1 MSAISG
7 KNPMKK
13 NSLVF
18 SIFISS
24 FVFPF
29 TTYANP
35 TNPKENMDIFMGT
48 LTIKDNKAILTRCDI
63 AQNEYVLK
71 DADWSK
77 EKAVS
82 GFLSKATKLKQPIY
96 AEVIAAYKSEKDINI
111 LLVDSIENLTEAK
124 SCHLADLF

>member
-1 MSAISG
+1 
-7 KNPMKK
+7 MKK
-13 NSLVF
+13 ISLVF

-24 FVFPF
+24 LVFPF

-35 TNPKENMDIFMGT
+35 TDPKENMDIFIGT

-71 DADWSK
+71 DADWSMQK
-77 EKAVS
+77 VVS

-111 LLVDSIENLTEAK
+111 LLVDSIDNLTEAK
-124 SCHLADLF
+124 SCHLSDLF

>member
-1 MSAISG
+1 
-7 KNPMKK
+7 MKK
-13 NSLVF
+13 MSLVF
-18 SIFISS
+18 SILIFSL
-24 FVFPF
+24 VFPF

-77 EKAVS
+77 QKAVS

>member
-1 MSAISG
+1 
-7 KNPMKK
+7 MKK
-13 NSLVF
+13 IAVVFAICISCLV
-18 SIFISS
+18 S
-24 FVFPF
+24 PF
-29 TTYANP
+29 TTFANSP
-35 TNPKENMDIFMGT
+35 DPKESMDIFIGT
-48 LTIKDNKAILTRCDI
+48 LTIQDNKAMLTRCDI

-77 EKAVS
+77 QKAVS
-82 GFLSKATKLKQPIY
+82 GFLSNATKLKQPIY

>member
-1 MSAISG
+1 LLLLGYVLAFNERISLESQQHYYDNECNLWE
-7 KNPMKK
+7 KSNEKI
-13 NSLVF
+13 SLVF

-35 TNPKENMDIFMGT
+35 TDPKENMDIFMGT
-48 LTIKDNKAILTRCDI
+48 LTIQDNKAILTRCDI

-71 DADWSK
+71 DADWSN

-82 GFLSKATKLKQPIY
+82 GFSPKPRHSNSRFMQK
-96 AEVIAAYKSEKDINI
+96 
-111 LLVDSIENLTEAK
+111 
-124 SCHLADLF
+124 

>member
-1 MSAISG
+1 
-7 KNPMKK
+7 MKK
-13 NSLVF
+13 ITLAF

-24 FVFPF
+24 FVFSF
-29 TTYANP
+29 TTFANP
-35 TNPKENMDIFMGT
+35 TDPKESMDIFVGT
-48 LTIKDNKAILTRCDI
+48 LTIQDNKAILKRCDI

-77 EKAVS
+77 QKAVS
-82 GFLSKATKLKQPIY
+82 DFLSKATKLKQPIY

>member
-1 MSAISG
+1 
-7 KNPMKK
+7 MKK
-13 NSLVF
+13 SSLVF

-35 TNPKENMDIFMGT
+35 TEPQESMDIFIGT
-48 LTIKDNKAILTRCDI
+48 LTIQDNKAILTRCDI

-71 DADWSK
+71 DADWSN

-82 GFLSKATKLKQPIY
+82 GFLSKATKLKLPIY
-96 AEVIAAYKSEKDINI
+96 AEVIAAYKNEKDINI

>member
-1 MSAISG
+1 
-7 KNPMKK
+7 MKK
-13 NSLVF
+13 MPLVF
-18 SIFISS
+18 SILIFSL
-24 FVFPF
+24 VFPF
-29 TTYANP
+29 TTFANSP
-35 TNPKENMDIFMGT
+35 DPKESMDIFMGT
-48 LTIKDNKAILTRCDI
+48 LTIQDNKAILTRCDI

-77 EKAVS
+77 QKAVS

-96 AEVIAAYKSEKDINI
+96 AEVIAAYKNEKDINI

>member
-1 MSAISG
+1 MKKIAVVFAICISG
-7 KNPMKK
+7 
-13 NSLVF
+13 L
-18 SIFISS
+18 
-24 FVFPF
+24 VFPF
-29 TTYANP
+29 TTFANSP
-35 TNPKENMDIFMGT
+35 DPKESMDIFMGT
-48 LTIKDNKAILTRCDI
+48 LTIQDNKAILTRCDI

-71 DADWSK
+71 DADGSK

-82 GFLSKATKLKQPIY
+82 GFLSNATKLKQPIY

>member
-1 MSAISG
+1 
-7 KNPMKK
+7 MKK
-13 NSLVF
+13 IALVF

-29 TTYANP
+29 TTFANS
-35 TNPKENMDIFMGT
+35 TNPKESMDIFIGT
-48 LTIKDNKAILTRCDI
+48 LTIQDNKAILTRCDM

-71 DADWSK
+71 DADWSN

-82 GFLSKATKLKQPIY
+82 GFLSKATTLKQPIY
-96 AEVIAAYKSEKDINI
+96 AEVIAAYKNEKDINI
-111 LLVDSIENLTEAK
+111 LLVDSIDNLTEAK

>member
-1 MSAISG
+1 MQKIAVVFALFISG
-7 KNPMKK
+7 
-13 NSLVF
+13 L
-18 SIFISS
+18 
-24 FVFPF
+24 VFPF
-29 TTYANP
+29 TTFANSP
-35 TNPKENMDIFMGT
+35 DPKESMDIFMGT
-48 LTIKDNKAILTRCDI
+48 LTIQNNKAILTRCDI

-71 DADWSK
+71 DSDWSK

-82 GFLSKATKLKQPIY
+82 GFLSNATKLKQPIY

>member
-1 MSAISG
+1 
-7 KNPMKK
+7 MKK
-13 NSLVF
+13 ITLVF

-29 TTYANP
+29 TAFAYP
-35 TNPKENMDIFMGT
+35 TDPKESMDIFIGT
-48 LTIKDNKAILTRCDI
+48 LTIQDNKAILTRCDI

-82 GFLSKATKLKQPIY
+82 DFLSKATKLKQPIY

>member
-1 MSAISG
+1 
-7 KNPMKK
+7 MKK
-13 NSLVF
+13 ISLVF

-24 FVFPF
+24 LVFPF

-35 TNPKENMDIFMGT
+35 ADPKENMDIFIGT

-77 EKAVS
+77 QKVVS

-111 LLVDSIENLTEAK
+111 LLVDSIDNLTEAK
-124 SCHLADLF
+124 SCHLGDLF

>member
-1 MSAISG
+1 
-7 KNPMKK
+7 MKK
-13 NSLVF
+13 IPLVF

-29 TTYANP
+29 TTFANSP
-35 TNPKENMDIFMGT
+35 DPKESMDIFIGT
-48 LTIKDNKAILTRCDI
+48 LTIQDNKAILTRCDI

-77 EKAVS
+77 QKAVS

-96 AEVIAAYKSEKDINI
+96 VEVIAAYKSEKDINI

-124 SCHLADLF
+124 SCHLSDLF

>member
-1 MSAISG
+1 
-7 KNPMKK
+7 MKK
-13 NSLVF
+13 IALVF
-18 SIFISS
+18 SFFISS

-29 TTYANP
+29 TAFANSP
-35 TNPKENMDIFMGT
+35 DPKESMDIFIGT
-48 LTIKDNKAILTRCDI
+48 LTIQDNKAILKRCDI

-82 GFLSKATKLKQPIY
+82 DLLSKATKLKQPIY

>member
-1 MSAISG
+1 
-7 KNPMKK
+7 MKK
-13 NSLVF
+13 MSLVF
-18 SIFISS
+18 SILIFSL
-24 FVFPF
+24 VFPF

-111 LLVDSIENLTEAK
+111 LLVDSIDNLTEAK
-124 SCHLADLF
+124 SCHLSDLF

>member
-1 MSAISG
+1 
-7 KNPMKK
+7 MKK
-13 NSLVF
+13 MSLVF
-18 SIFISS
+18 SILIFSL
-24 FVFPF
+24 VFPF

-124 SCHLADLF
+124 SCHLSDLF

>member
-1 MSAISG
+1 
-7 KNPMKK
+7 MKK
-13 NSLVF
+13 MPLVF
-18 SIFISS
+18 SILIFSL
-24 FVFPF
+24 FFPF
-29 TTYANP
+29 TTFANSP
-35 TNPKENMDIFMGT
+35 DPKESMDIFMGT
-48 LTIKDNKAILTRCDI
+48 LTIQDNKAILKRCDI

-82 GFLSKATKLKQPIY
+82 DLLSKATKLKQPIY

>member
-1 MSAISG
+1 
-7 KNPMKK
+7 MKK
-13 NSLVF
+13 MFLVF
-18 SIFISS
+18 SILIFSL
-24 FVFPF
+24 VFPF

-35 TNPKENMDIFMGT
+35 TDPKENMDIFMGT
-48 LTIKDNKAILTRCDI
+48 LTIQDNKGILTRCDI

-77 EKAVS
+77 QKAVS

-111 LLVDSIENLTEAK
+111 LLVDSIDNLTEAK
-124 SCHLADLF
+124 SCHLSNLF

>member
-1 MSAISG
+1 
-7 KNPMKK
+7 MKK
-13 NSLVF
+13 ISLVF

-29 TTYANP
+29 TTFANP
-35 TNPKENMDIFMGT
+35 TDPKESMDIFMGT
-48 LTIKDNKAILTRCDI
+48 LTIQDNKAILTRCDI

-77 EKAVS
+77 QKAVS

-111 LLVDSIENLTEAK
+111 LLVDSIDNLTEAK
-124 SCHLADLF
+124 SCHLSNLF

>member
-13 NSLVF
+13 ISLVF

-29 TTYANP
+29 TTFANP
-35 TNPKENMDIFMGT
+35 TDPKENMDIFMGT
-48 LTIKDNKAILTRCDI
+48 LTIQDNKAILTRCDI

-71 DADWSK
+71 DADWSND
-77 EKAVS
+77 KAVS
-82 GFLSKATKLKQPIY
+82 SFLSKATTLKQPIY
-96 AEVIAAYKSEKDINI
+96 AEVIAAYKNEKDINI
-111 LLVDSIENLTEAK
+111 LLVDSIDNLTEAK
-124 SCHLADLF
+124 SCHLSDLF

>member
-1 MSAISG
+1 MQKIAVVFALFISG
-7 KNPMKK
+7 
-13 NSLVF
+13 L
-18 SIFISS
+18 
-24 FVFPF
+24 VFPF
-29 TTYANP
+29 TTFANSP
-35 TNPKENMDIFMGT
+35 DPKESMDIFMGT
-48 LTIKDNKAILTRCDI
+48 LTIQNNKAILTRCDI

-77 EKAVS
+77 KKAVS
-82 GFLSKATKLKQPIY
+82 GFLSNATKLKQPIY